1 MHPTDDARQSHQPA
15 APAPVTGAAPG
26 TPPIGRCDDRA
37 TTGPTPDH
45 PSVTTDHVH
54 LRIPLDHPEVPS
66 ECVWA
71 VPLGGGRYRIANVPF
86 LVHHVGLGDV
96 VAAVE
101 VEPGELELVDV
112 IEHIHV
118 ASFSYELPFGKGKAL
133 LASLPA
139 WMDHVVGGYV
149 LAGTFTR
156 QSGWPGVV
164 YLGNN
169 GWWTS
174 KTRPLGTS
182 S

>member
-1 MHPTDDARQSHQPA
+1 
-15 APAPVTGAAPG
+15 
-26 TPPIGRCDDRA
+26 
-37 TTGPTPDH
+37 
-45 PSVTTDHVH
+45 VH

-118 ASFSYELPFGKGKAL
+118 ASFSYELLRGVDVEDFVERSRELGVATEGMGRRLFASNVHRHDAAERFERLLEEHADWFERFAPDGRILRQFGDAL
-133 LASLPA
+133 LEP
-139 WMDHVVGGYV
+139 
-149 LAGTFTR
+149 
-156 QSGWPGVV
+156 
-164 YLGNN
+164 
-169 GWWTS
+169 
-174 KTRPLGTS
+174 
-182 S
+182 